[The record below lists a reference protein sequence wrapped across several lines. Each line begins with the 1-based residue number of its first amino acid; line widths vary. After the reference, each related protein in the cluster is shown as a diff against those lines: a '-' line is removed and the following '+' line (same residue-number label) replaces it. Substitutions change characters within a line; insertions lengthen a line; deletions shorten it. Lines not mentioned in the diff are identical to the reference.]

1 HLAVAFLCFAAAAPA
16 VAQNLVKN
24 GRFLTDTSFWNSAF
38 ARNPNDADGWP
49 GSGSLQISN
58 NLPDPNYGLAVAQ
71 CVPVQPGEL
80 LIRAKA
86 FIPAGQSRTGYASVF
101 VNAYAAA
108 DCTGSS
114 LANKSIG
121 TSPALGSW
129 VTVQGNFTPPP
140 GAVAVRMFFSIVKIE
155 AGGTLIGLLDD
166 AFLGTLCE
174 QSSPN
179 LCLGAPP
186 FGVKAHWTTA
196 QGSGDGVE
204 IPLSGDTGYYWF
216 FSPGNVEAV

>member
-1 HLAVAFLCFAAAAPA
+1 MTARILSPPYSRANGSRHALSWSRWPATFRTNVRGWSAAPARGVRFSASPCDTGGLIDRLVCPRTANPRRNIMLRHPLRHLAVAFLCFAAAAPA

-71 CVPVQPGEL
+71 VGPVRPGEL

-129 VTVQGNFTPPP
+129 VTVQ
-140 GAVAVRMFFSIVKIE
+140 
-155 AGGTLIGLLDD
+155 
-166 AFLGTLCE
+166 
-174 QSSPN
+174 
-179 LCLGAPP
+179 
-186 FGVKAHWTTA
+186 
-196 QGSGDGVE
+196 
-204 IPLSGDTGYYWF
+204 
-216 FSPGNVEAV
+216 